1 MLWYNNYI
9 AAAQIRGLAAEWR
22 DSMNSLI
29 HIYTGNG
36 KGKTTAAIGLS
47 VRYAG
52 SGGKVV
58 FSQFLKDNKSSELN
72 ILNKIEGIELVPCDE
87 FFGFYSKMNDE
98 TKDRAKVVYNNYLRK
113 IIDLAT
119 QKDIQML
126 ILDEVIGAYNYGL
139 IEREILLQFLRNK
152 PDQLEVILTGRNPDK
167 ELLELADYVSEI
179 TKVKHP
185 YDKGI
190 QARVGIER

>member
-1 MLWYNNYI
+1 
-9 AAAQIRGLAAEWR
+9 
-22 DSMNSLI
+22 MNSLI

-36 KGKTTAAIGLS
+36 KGKTTAAVGLS
-47 VRYAG
+47 VRNAG
-52 SGGKVV
+52 SGGKVI
-58 FSQFLKDNKSSELN
+58 FSQFLKDKKSSELH
-72 ILNKIEGIELVPCDE
+72 ILNKIEGIELVLCDE

-113 IIDLAT
+113 IIDLVT
-119 QKDIQML
+119 QQDIQML
-126 ILDEVIGAYNYGL
+126 ILDEVIGAYNYDL
-139 IEREILLQFLRNK
+139 IEQEVLLHFLRNK
-152 PDQLEVILTGRNPDK
+152 PDQVEVVMTGRNPGK

-179 TKVKHP
+179 NKVKHP